1 MTPRR
6 RAGTTLIEVL
16 VAIFVMGIGL
26 LAILAMFPLGA
37 MKMADGIRDDRI
49 GHCVANARAIA
60 SARNLRTDG
69 TLDNCM
75 NNPTGTV
82 TNQAVYQTAPPEGP
96 SWAVYCDPVGFNTYA
111 TGAAGS
117 NTQTWVAGR
126 TTDGI
131 ARRSVGFVQNAPA
144 IPTGTNTSLA
154 QRMLVSCALLDD
166 ITFGVDGLPAQAVAG
181 STIVDRG
188 GSYSW
193 AWLLRRPKAGNK
205 TICNVTVVVYT
216 QRSLSMGVKLAGK
229 EAAFQGSFP
238 QGPGVP
244 GTIRLTWTPG
254 AVPPQVKEGG
264 WVFDMTPGPR
274 SGGIWT
280 PGNANFHRVVSVSDT
295 QTQVV
300 GGVTQ
305 NYLDLELATP
315 IQWPA
320 AWNTAVAGD
329 AYRGNGPLIAVL
341 DGVTEVIDTGA
352 GWRAWSN

>member
-1 MTPRR
+1 
-6 RAGTTLIEVL
+6 
-16 VAIFVMGIGL
+16 
-26 LAILAMFPLGA
+26 
-37 MKMADGIRDDRI
+37 MADGIRDDRV
-49 GHCVANARAIA
+49 GHCAANAKAIA
-60 SARNLRTDG
+60 VARNIRTDG

-75 NNPTGTV
+75 NNPSGNVATQT
-82 TNQAVYQTAPPEGP
+82 VYQTAAPEGP

-111 TGAAGS
+111 PLAGGG

-131 ARRSVGFVQNAPA
+131 ARRSLGFIQNGPGAGLM
-144 IPTGTNTSLA
+144 TSTNSLVA
-154 QRMLVSCALLDD
+154 QRMLANCVLLDD
-166 ITFGVDGLPAQAVAG
+166 ITFGPNGLPAPTNG
-181 STIVDRG
+181 YVDRG

-193 AWLLRRPKAGNK
+193 AWLLRRPRAGNK
-205 TICNVTVVVYT
+205 TVCTVTVVVYT
-216 QRSLSMGVKLAGK
+216 QRSLGTGIKLAGK
-229 EAAFQGSFP
+229 EAAFGGSFP
-238 QGPGVP
+238 LGFGQPNTV
-244 GTIRLTWTPG
+244 RLTWNAG

-264 WVFDMTPGPR
+264 YVFDMTPGPR
-274 SGGIWT
+274 SANPGPWT
-280 PGNANFHRVVSVSDT
+280 PGNANFHRVVTVSDT

-320 AWNTAVAGD
+320 AWVAPVAGD

-341 DGVTEVIDTGA
+341 DNVVEVFDMGA